1 MSPIISAR
9 GGLSSR
15 AYGQFTAAGSLTSYE
30 SIATV
35 TVGSGGQSTI
45 SFTSI
50 PSTFTHL
57 QIRTFAR
64 TTRNSSTGDFYAIRF
79 NSDSGAN
86 YIVGHQLYGD
96 GTTTGSFFNGASGN
110 QIYIERIPALN
121 STANVF
127 GAINIDI
134 LDYKNTNKY
143 KTTRALGGWDNNG
156 TTSQIAFASGA
167 WMSTTA
173 ISSISITSG
182 TISNFVEYSS
192 FALYGIK
199 GA

>member
-1 MSPIISAR
+1 VSPIISAR